1 MKKRRI
7 LIAVLSG
14 ILAVAPITAYAADFG
29 WVQDERGWKYKELDG
44 NWLTNSWIVGEVDDN
59 NSYYLDDNG
68 YMLTNCYTPDGRW
81 VDENGAWYN
90 EWEGERVTATA
101 ESYRGELFY
110 PEETDYPLKG
120 TLAYSIGFDG
130 KPELFQNNPE
140 YVQVNSFTYGGE
152 PRLHDNIVLLYLAGL
167 WDQGLTQYEVD
178 IVNTIKEFLNSFDW
192 KNATDFEK
200 AEQAIH
206 FIVKRSNYDILDG
219 EGLETNS
226 SYSTLVKGVSACD
239 GFAKSFHL
247 LTRAAGIK
255 SFYVSDIKKNH
266 AWNYVK
272 IDNTYYKVDVSGI
285 AQDYQMDKQ
294 TNHQYEN
301 LSLDYNIEKSLGS
314 PAKDA
319 DQYIWILNGTPLQF
333 DSSAPIE
340 PIF

>member
-14 ILAVAPITAYAADFG
+14 ILAVMPITAYAAEG
-29 WVQDERGWKYKELDG
+29 WVQDERGWRYEELDG
-44 NWLTNSWIVGEVDDN
+44 NWATNCWMAGDDN
-59 NSYYLDDNG
+59 TRYYLDGDG
-68 YMLTNCYTPDGRW
+68 YMLSNCYSPDGHW
-81 VDENGAWYN
+81 IDENGVSIVEGY
-90 EWEGERVTATA
+90 GERVTATA

-192 KNATDFEK
+192 KNATDYEK
-200 AEQAIH
+200 TDKAIR
-206 FIVKRSNYDILDG
+206 FIAKRSKYINIDGDGLD
-219 EGLETNS
+219 TNS
-226 SYSTLVKGVSACD
+226 SYSCLVKGISVCD
-239 GFAKSFHL
+239 GFAQSFHL
-247 LTRAAGIK
+247 LSRAVGIK
-255 SFYVSDIKKNH
+255 SYYVGNLSH
-266 AWNYVK
+266 AWNYVQINGEYYE
-272 IDNTYYKVDVSGI
+272 IDPSILTDIYHNQNDNFNYILNNDLTIPSDR
-285 AQDYQMDKQ
+285 
-294 TNHQYEN
+294 
-301 LSLDYNIEKSLGS
+301 
-314 PAKDA
+314 A
-319 DQYIWILNGTPLQF
+319 DQYIWILNGTQLQF
-333 DSSAPIE
+333 DSSAPTE